1 MFGFL
6 RRKKPAETP
15 ASPLEAAAEPPE
27 AVAAPCAPADAPGAG
42 EVDERA
48 LEAAAL
54 AAAPVDN
61 SVREALAGEAPGA
74 AEQAPAAKPGFWS
87 RFIPGGKAPLQT
99 GEPPADS
106 GREAIPAGP
115 PASETA
121 PAAPAAPDVSAETSS
136 GPSTVPG
143 AAASAAAPVAPGGA
157 SSAPV
162 PAPLPDRTPW
172 LARLKQGLSRT
183 SGNIATLF
191 VGVKVDE
198 ALFEELETAL
208 LTSDTGVETTTFLL
222 GALRERVRTERL
234 TDPMQVKAALR
245 ALLVELLAPLEQPID
260 IDRAEPLVMMIAG
273 VNGAGKTT
281 SIGKLAKHLRR
292 EGKTVLLAAG
302 DTFRAAAREQLA
314 QWGSRNEVEVIAQQ
328 GGDPAAV
335 AYDAV
340 SAGIARRTG
349 VVMVD
354 TAGRLPTQTHL
365 MDELRK
371 VRRVIGKA
379 MPDAP
384 HEVLLVLDGNTGQN
398 MLAQVKAFDDA
409 VQLTG
414 LVVTKLDG
422 TAKGGALAALAHTR
436 RAKPV
441 PVYFIGVG
449 EGIDDLQAFSA
460 DEFAAALLD

>member
-6 RRKKPAETP
+6 RRKKSAEPEVAPDAGTAESPSAP
-15 ASPLEAAAEPPE
+15 ASSGAVGPSVASEATPSPAAPVAAAEP
-27 AVAAPCAPADAPGAG
+27 AAATPAPDAPARG
-42 EVDERA
+42 
-48 LEAAAL
+48 
-54 AAAPVDN
+54 
-61 SVREALAGEAPGA
+61 
-74 AEQAPAAKPGFWS
+74 GFWS
-87 RFIPGGKAPLQT
+87 RFIPGGRGAAEPVPLPPGQAEDGSPVSPEEAAAIEAQAAAAAEAAFEAEDARERAAQAPP
-99 GEPPADS
+99 E
-106 GREAIPAGP
+106 
-115 PASETA
+115 A
-121 PAAPAAPDVSAETSS
+121 PAALP
-136 GPSTVPG
+136 PS
-143 AAASAAAPVAPGGA
+143 A
-157 SSAPV
+157 SSPTAGAELV
-162 PAPLPDRTPW
+162 PAPMPDRKPW

-183 SGNIATLF
+183 SGNLAGLF

-208 LTSDTGVETTTFLL
+208 ITSDTGVETTAWLL
-222 GALRERVRTERL
+222 AALRERVKKERITEA
-234 TDPMQVKAALR
+234 MQVKATLR
-245 ALLVELLAPLEQPID
+245 GLLVELLTPLEQPID

-281 SIGKLAKHLRR
+281 SIGKLARHLRR

-314 QWGSRNEVEVIAQQ
+314 QWGSRNDVEVISQQ

-335 AYDAV
+335 AFDAV

-349 VVMVD
+349 VVMID
-354 TAGRLPTQTHL
+354 TAGRLPTQAHL
-365 MDELRK
+365 MEELRK
-371 VRRVIGKA
+371 IRRVIAKA
-379 MPDAP
+379 RPDAP

-398 MLAQVKAFDDA
+398 MLAQVKAFDDT

-436 RAKPV
+436 RERPI

-460 DEFAAALLD
+460 DEFAAALVD